1 MKSLGGNHHPTPF
14 ISYFFLPSIMIIN
27 HHSHNNINIMYKNNS
42 KYDQNVSRYLHSLK
56 MNDMYEVQYKSFFFK
71 GVIYTVGKLLQYILK

>member
-1 MKSLGGNHHPTPF
+1 
-14 ISYFFLPSIMIIN
+14 
-27 HHSHNNINIMYKNNS
+27 MYKNNS